1 MPWPKPGAFLR
12 EEKRVDHT
20 QWLYLVREPCGDTSS
35 GSETAHRRPAHCPPR
50 NGQMKNMAQSYLWWP
65 GLDTEIEDKDK
76 SCNVC
81 QFHRAAPLH
90 SWEWPE
96 KCWSRIHID
105 HAGPFMGQLFTYFFK
120 KSSYV
125 SGVSVCIF
133 VALSVGMC
141 VAGAIRLK
149 VP

>member
-1 MPWPKPGAFLR
+1 
-12 EEKRVDHT
+12 
-20 QWLYLVREPCGDTSS
+20 
-35 GSETAHRRPAHCPPR
+35 
-50 NGQMKNMAQSYLWWP
+50 MKNMAQSYLWWP

>member
-1 MPWPKPGAFLR
+1 
-12 EEKRVDHT
+12 
-20 QWLYLVREPCGDTSS
+20 
-35 GSETAHRRPAHCPPR
+35 
-50 NGQMKNMAQSYLWWP
+50 MKNMARSYLWWP
-65 GLDTEIEDKDK
+65 GLDTDIEDKVK
-76 SCNVC
+76 SCKVC
-81 QFHRAAPLH
+81 QFHRAAPPH

-105 HAGPFMGQLFTYFFK
+105 YAGPFKRQLLSNFEE
-120 KSSYV
+120 KSIYV